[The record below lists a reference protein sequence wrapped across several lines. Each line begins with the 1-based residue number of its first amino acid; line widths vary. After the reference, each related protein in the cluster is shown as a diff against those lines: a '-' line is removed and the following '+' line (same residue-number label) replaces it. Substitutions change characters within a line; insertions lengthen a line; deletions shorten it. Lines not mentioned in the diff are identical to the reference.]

1 MKFTDKGF
9 KFRLSVTKMET
20 IAFHQ
25 NVVYVYCHRK
35 EKIYPVR
42 LKVQQLSIIQ
52 KGDHKYG

>member
-9 KFRLSVTKMET
+9 KFRLAGTKMET

-35 EKIYPVR
+35 EKIYPLR
-42 LKVQQLSIIQ
+42 LNV
-52 KGDHKYG
+52 